1 VLGALR
7 TEKPNLWAFGIVP
20 PFAVFEGWDTRAVNF
35 FSKLS
40 LLRGPM
46 RVFQIG
52 IAGYPP
58 LGLESPLFMR
68 FPENHVRK
76 ILMSKNLKVKI

>member
-1 VLGALR
+1 
-7 TEKPNLWAFGIVP
+7 
-20 PFAVFEGWDTRAVNF
+20 
-35 FSKLS
+35 
-40 LLRGPM
+40 M